1 MSVVEEKYSAKFESA
16 VSQPKNRGA
25 YYPEDAVEKGMALLQ
40 AKFKDL
46 KLYWLV
52 DTAED
57 RIYSAKFF
65 AYGGKVSLAIGE
77 TLSTMVK
84 GLTVQEAFSLLG
96 PDVERLLRDDLQVP
110 AVPESKLSAFS
121 AVEELLRL
129 MEKEYPSAKALA
141 LASSAMKEKET
152 GPGNAPERVGQAR
165 IALDNA
171 YSPSESSLSAPA
183 PRRPGTLSELSM
195 AEQAWLALS
204 PEEQIGMLDLVL
216 DEKIRPA
223 LNNDG
228 GNVLVKEV
236 IDGRKVIIHYQG
248 ACGSCGSSIGGTLAF
263 IEQTLRRNI
272 YNDLV
277 VVPDT
282 YADLM

>member
-25 YYPEDAVEKGMALLQ
+25 YYPEDAAEKGMALLQ

-77 TLSTMVK
+77 TLSAMVK

-129 MEKEYPSAKALA
+129 METEYPSAKALA
-141 LASSAMKEKET
+141 LAGSAMKEKEA
-152 GPGNAPERVGQAR
+152 GQPG
-165 IALDNA
+165 
-171 YSPSESSLSAPA
+171 S
-183 PRRPGTLSELSM
+183 LSELSM

-204 PEEQIGMLDLVL
+204 PEEQVGMLDTVL

-236 IDGRKVIIHYQG
+236 VDGRKVIIHYQG

-263 IEQTLRRNI
+263 IEQTLRRDI